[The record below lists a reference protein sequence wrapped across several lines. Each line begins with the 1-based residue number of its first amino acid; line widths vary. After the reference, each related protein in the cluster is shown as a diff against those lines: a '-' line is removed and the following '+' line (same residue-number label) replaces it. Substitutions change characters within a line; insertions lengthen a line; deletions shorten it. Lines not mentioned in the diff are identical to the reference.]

1 MMKSSQ
7 NGMFQKTRLEN
18 GIKVVTEKMPH
29 VRSVCIGI
37 WVPTGS
43 RHEAPEKNGISHFV
57 EHMLFK
63 GTDTRTSLDI
73 STAVDSLGGEI
84 NAFTSREMTTYY
96 IKVLDEHLD
105 VALDILSDI
114 FLHSLFDKKEL
125 EKERQVILE
134 EIRMQEDQ
142 PEDHV
147 HDLIQEVVWPNQ
159 PLGFPVAGREESVSS
174 INREGI
180 IDFIE
185 KRYSQK
191 GIVISC
197 AGNIEHEACVQA
209 IDQGFRDYTSVPGP
223 SPLKPPTYHSGTRV
237 INKDLEQVHLCLSLP
252 GLRQN
257 HPDRYAFYAL
267 NTILGT
273 NMSSRLFQEVREKRG
288 MAYSV
293 FSYLSSYIDSGSLT
307 IYTGTGREKIRAVI
321 EVIRNQL
328 DDLSSQ
334 PVSDQE
340 LSKAKEYMKGGLML
354 SLESSSSVMS
364 RIAKQTLYFE
374 SYQSVDDM
382 VQEIEG
388 VTSEKILELASGSFR
403 GDQLSMAA
411 IGPIQKEE
419 LSS

>member
-1 MMKSSQ
+1 
-7 NGMFQKTRLEN
+7 MFQKTCLEN

-63 GTDTRTSLDI
+63 GTDRRTSLDI

-114 FLHSLFDKKEL
+114 FLHSRFDEKEL

-174 INREGI
+174 IDREGI

-191 GIVISC
+191 GMIISC

-209 IDQGFRDYTSVPGP
+209 IHQGFGDYASVPGP
-223 SPLKPPTYHSGTRV
+223 SPLKPPTYHAGTRV
-237 INKDLEQVHLCLSLP
+237 LNKDLEQVHLCLSLP

-293 FSYLSSYIDSGSLT
+293 FSYLSSYIDSGSMT
-307 IYTGTGREKIRAVI
+307 IYTGTGREKIRDVI

-334 PVSDQE
+334 AVSDQE

-364 RIAKQTLYFE
+364 RIAKQALYFE

-382 VQEIEG
+382 VREIEG

-403 GDQLSMAA
+403 GDKLSMAA

>member
-1 MMKSSQ
+1 
-7 NGMFQKTRLEN
+7 MFQKTCLEN

-63 GTDTRTSLDI
+63 GTDRRTSLDI

-114 FLHSLFDKKEL
+114 FLHSRFDEKEL

-174 INREGI
+174 IDREGI

-191 GIVISC
+191 GMIISC

-209 IDQGFRDYTSVPGP
+209 IHQGFGDYASVPGP
-223 SPLKPPTYHSGTRV
+223 SPLKPPTYHAGTRV
-237 INKDLEQVHLCLSLP
+237 LNKDLEQVHLCLSLP

-293 FSYLSSYIDSGSLT
+293 FSYLSSYIDSGSMT
-307 IYTGTGREKIRAVI
+307 IYTGTGRDKIRDVI
-321 EVIRNQL
+321 EVIRKQL

-334 PVSDQE
+334 AVSDQE

-364 RIAKQTLYFE
+364 RIAKQALYFE

-382 VQEIEG
+382 VREIEG

-403 GDQLSMAA
+403 GDKLSMAA